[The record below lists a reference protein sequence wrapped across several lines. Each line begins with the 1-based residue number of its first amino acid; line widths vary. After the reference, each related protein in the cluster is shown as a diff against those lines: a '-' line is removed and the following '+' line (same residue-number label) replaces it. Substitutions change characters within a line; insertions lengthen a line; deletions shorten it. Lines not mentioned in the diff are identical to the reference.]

1 MLMPIFS
8 LVDDTVPV
16 IWDTKHNTIVS
27 NESSE
32 IIRFLNT
39 VSGDACSVSFLV
51 IGVLISGLILTYCG
65 DRPSTTNF
73 PRRRPS
79 SIFIRTS
86 SRRRSTT

>member
-1 MLMPIFS
+1 MPIFS

-39 VSGDACSVSFLV
+39 VSGDA
-51 IGVLISGLILTYCG
+51 YCLYFFDDRCTETRIDFRRG
-65 DRPSTTNF
+65 DRLSTTNS
-73 PRRRPS
+73 PRKRPS

>member
-1 MLMPIFS
+1 MPTFS

-39 VSGDACSVSFLV
+39 VSGDACCLYFLTA
-51 IGVLISGLILTYCG
+51 GVLISVLSSCYR
-65 DRPSTTNF
+65 DRPSMIRF